1 VGLGVAAVTA
11 IVVPAVCEVRHEA
24 AQTRR
29 TVKLTD
35 LTLVSAGATYD
46 EWSAP
51 ADVQSDWQ
59 TSGLLALF
67 ARPPEDQ
74 PAPAQPSGDEAARE
88 DTTFDPTW
96 GNGEEPNWDFS
107 EAQPARRMP
116 PPRRYAPVNPAKVS
130 RWWAAKPEPR
140 PERHVKRPLPIPAA
154 ARVVPLPGPAVPAAV
169 D

>member
-1 VGLGVAAVTA
+1 MTTAATPPAPQSIRRAWLFVGLGVAAVTA

-67 ARPPEDQ
+67 ARPAEDQ
-74 PAPAQPSGDEAARE
+74 PAPAQPNDDATARE

-116 PPRRYAPVNPAKVS
+116 PPRGWCRYPARSASPPWTNTGAPVWSGASP
-130 RWWAAKPEPR
+130 
-140 PERHVKRPLPIPAA
+140 
-154 ARVVPLPGPAVPAAV
+154 
-169 D
+169 